1 VYLPRS
7 LAEYSPWQAPRILL
21 LAVLI
26 GCQAAA
32 GEPATPLGA
41 LPTRE
46 EIEGAV
52 AKLRA
57 DPNLGGQKTIRTLRW
72 SGGEPSATLPPA
84 SPPWFVGLF
93 EFLAQ
98 TSSVLLW
105 VTGAV
110 GAAAAAVWVIR
121 TFRSRPPS
129 AKEPPPRAAVRVG
142 QFDIRP
148 LSLPSDI
155 GAAALALLDAGR
167 ARDALSLLYRG
178 ALSRAVHR
186 HGAVIG
192 ESYTEGEAL
201 EAVNARL
208 DPLRVAYFADLVAL
222 WQRAVYGGESA
233 PHARISSLC
242 TAFSPTLDSVAP

>member
-1 VYLPRS
+1 MP
-7 LAEYSPWQAPRILL
+7 P
-21 LAVLI
+21 
-26 GCQAAA
+26 
-32 GEPATPLGA
+32 GA
-41 LPTRE
+41 LPTRA

-72 SGGEPSATLPPA
+72 SGGEPSATPPPA
-84 SPPWFVGLF
+84 TPPWIIGLF
-93 EFLAQ
+93 EFLGQ

-105 VTGAV
+105 VAGTV
-110 GAAAAAVWVIR
+110 GVAITAVWVIR
-121 TFRSRPPS
+121 TLGARSPVAR
-129 AKEPPPRAAVRVG
+129 EPPPAVAVRVG

-155 GAAALALLDAGR
+155 GAAALALLDAGQVR
-167 ARDALSLLYRG
+167 AALSLLYRG

-192 ESYTEGEAL
+192 ESYTEGEVL
-201 EAVNARL
+201 TAVNARL

-222 WQRAVYGGESA
+222 WQRAVYAGEGA

-242 TAFSPTLDSVAP
+242 TAFSPTLDGVAP